1 MPQHG
6 PYLTERAIAQS
17 ERFTIYQARH
27 TGTGATVALKVLRD
41 PRQGSRFAQ
50 MTQLAQRLTDPHAV
64 RVLDVGHDHAALELI
79 DGPALRATIV
89 RGALPP
95 SAAVAIIV
103 QLCEAIAAAHAV
115 GIIHGR
121 LAPTH
126 VLHGPV
132 LRVLGHRYKRGDAA
146 VLDPD
151 VVKYMP
157 PESLRLAPVDERTDI
172 WSIGVV
178 LFELVEGYKPFD
190 AESYAELLVKLAE
203 DPPATVMRM
212 SPELSLI
219 VARCLEKRPERRF
232 QSVSELI
239 EVCKNPQLLRISYLC

>member
-1 MPQHG
+1 MTQHG
-6 PYLTERAIAQS
+6 PYVTERAIAQS
-17 ERFTIYQARH
+17 DRFTIYQARH

-41 PRQGSRFAQ
+41 PRQGGRFAQ
-50 MTQLAQRLTDPHAV
+50 MVQLAQRLADPHSV
-64 RVLDVGHDHAALELI
+64 KVVDVGQDFAALELV

-89 RGALPP
+89 RGALVP

-103 QLCEAIAAAHAV
+103 QLCRAIGAAHAAGV
-115 GIIHGR
+115 IHGR
-121 LAPTH
+121 IAPTH

-132 LRVLGHRYKRGDAA
+132 LRVLGHRYRTGEPA

-151 VVKYMP
+151 VVKYVP
-157 PESLRLAPVDERTDI
+157 PESLRLAPVDARTDI

-232 QSVSELI
+232 QSVDELI
-239 EVCKNPQLLRISYLC
+239 SVL